1 MRRMKLSTRIAA
13 AVCRGLAL
21 VALAAVGLGA
31 NAQSPADKA
40 PADKALRIVVAAPP
54 GGTLDVVGRLLA
66 EALQPALNQP
76 VIVDNKPGAVG
87 MLGVNELIAAPHDG
101 QTVLVHISGIVSEIP
116 HLAKPRYDPFKDIK
130 PIAQLTRSG
139 LVFVGAPQL
148 PVATLKEAVAHV
160 KANPGKISV
169 ASYTTGTISH
179 TLGVE
184 FNALAGIDMS
194 HVGYKGSPPALQ
206 DVMGG
211 HVQFMFDG
219 PATSVPMIKA
229 GKLKAFAVTTPQR
242 MAPLPEV
249 PTFEELGYPGM
260 TAVAWV
266 GLWVTPDVPAAA
278 QVRLRELS
286 LKAMQAPAM
295 KERLA
300 ALGMEQGL
308 AATSEDLAKNL
319 RTAYERQGSLLKSI
333 NFKPE

>member
-1 MRRMKLSTRIAA
+1 MKLSTRIAA

-21 VALAAVGLGA
+21 AALAFTGGHAGA
-31 NAQSPADKA
+31 QATTDK
-40 PADKALRIVVAAPP
+40 PLRIVVPGPP

-66 EALQPALNQP
+66 ESLQPALNQP

-87 MLGVNELIAAPHDG
+87 MLGVNELLAAPHDG

-116 HLAKPRYDPFKDIK
+116 HLAKPRYDPFKEIK

-139 LVFVGAPQL
+139 LVFVGAPTV
-148 PVATLKEAVAHV
+148 PATTLKEAVSYV
-160 KANPGKISV
+160 KAHPGQISV

-184 FNALAGIDMS
+184 FNGLAGLDMS
-194 HVGYKGSPPALQ
+194 HIGYKGSPPALQ
-206 DVMGG
+206 DVIGG

-242 MAPLPEV
+242 LAALPDV
-249 PTFEELGYPGM
+249 PTFEEQGYPAM
-260 TAVAWV
+260 NAVAWV
-266 GLWVTPDVPAAA
+266 GLWVAPDVPVATQAK
-278 QVRLRELS
+278 LRELA

-300 ALGMEQGL
+300 ALGMEPGL
-308 AATSEDLAKNL
+308 NATSEDLAKTL
-319 RTAYERQGSLLKSI
+319 RVSYERQASLLKSI

>member
-1 MRRMKLSTRIAA
+1 MKLSTRLTAA
-13 AVCRGLAL
+13 FCRGFAL
-21 VALAAVGLGA
+21 VALAAVGFGA
-31 NAQSPADKA
+31 RAEN
-40 PADKALRIVVAAPP
+40 ALRIIVPAPP
-54 GGTLDVVGRLLA
+54 GGTLDVVGRMLA
-66 EALQPALNQP
+66 ESLQPALNQP
-76 VIVDNKPGAVG
+76 VIVDNKAGAVG

-116 HLAKPRYDPFKDIK
+116 HLAKPRYDPFKEIK

-139 LVFVGAPQL
+139 LVFVGAPAL
-148 PVATLKEAVAHV
+148 PASTLKEAVAYV
-160 KANPGKISV
+160 KANPGKVSV
-169 ASYTTGTISH
+169 ASYTTGTLSH

-184 FNALAGIDMS
+184 FNSLAGLDMS

-206 DVMGG
+206 DVIGG

-242 MAPLPEV
+242 LAALPDV
-249 PTFEELGYPGM
+249 PTFEEQGYSAM
-260 TAVAWV
+260 NAVAWV
-266 GLWVTPDVPAAA
+266 GLWVTPDVPAPVQAK
-278 QVRLRELS
+278 LRELA

-300 ALGMEQGL
+300 ALGMEPGL
-308 AATSEDLAKNL
+308 NATSEDLAKTL
-319 RTAYERQGSLLKSI
+319 RNAYERQASLLKSI